1 MKSVELAGRTKS
13 PHLVGLTIGQAPGL
27 GGVEHPHL
35 LTYDPCKVGLYKA
48 LWSQKDL
55 TVCNSPWIWGHHSLY
70 IIYALV
76 LMLILGFTSFPDT
89 ERGSGPA
96 CSATNL
102 GQNAKMCQL
111 DTVLQESKTEFRFL
125 IAFLLAGYV
134 AATVRM
140 WGVRRQNY
148 ASLCGN
154 ARNLN
159 IQIAS
164 FLPVD
169 GVDAEVV
176 ASRETLARWVMLA
189 FELAMLKASPL
200 RTLRMLHTLLLT
212 LFTLRTLHYSHSLR
226 PPLLRLRLR

>member
-1 MKSVELAGRTKS
+1 MKFFELSDRMKSTHK
-13 PHLVGLTIGQAPGL
+13 VGLTLDQAPGL
-27 GGVEHPHL
+27 GGVEHPHI
-35 LTYDPCKVGLYKA
+35 LTYDPYKTGLLTA
-48 LWSQKDL
+48 VLWQRDL
-55 TVCNSPWIWGHHSLY
+55 TVCSSLWVWGHHAIY
-70 IIYALV
+70 VVYALL
-76 LMLILGFTSFPDT
+76 LMLTLGFTSFPDT

-96 CSATNL
+96 CSASSP

-111 DTVLQESKTEFRFL
+111 DTVLMDSKTEFRFL

-134 AATVRM
+134 TVTVRM

-169 GVDAEVV
+169 GADAEVT
-176 ASRETLARWVMLA
+176 ASRETLGRWVMLA
-189 FELAMLKASPL
+189 FELAMLKVIAISSYT
-200 RTLRMLHTLLLT
+200 R
-212 LFTLRTLHYSHSLR
+212 
-226 PPLLRLRLR
+226 